1 MISTIIIEYINNIK
15 EVTIESNKIV
25 NNKINI
31 LDLCKL
37 CNFRKEK
44 DFDIIHTWNLIFDKK
59 NYNIQIWGRNQ
70 GKPNMINKYIF
81 PDKEN
86 KNIYGN
92 CIVLCYN
99 NKELINLNIEFWNK
113 LINFIKNDNN
123 VIEGIDNNDYQES
136 EENYIIDNED
146 ILDIINTSK
155 QLEKDKYILSD
166 SDED

>member
-1 MISTIIIEYINNIK
+1 MLSTIVIEYTNILKQIN
-15 EVTIESNKIV
+15 IESSKII

-37 CNFRKEK
+37 CNFRKDK
-44 DFDIIHTWNLIFDKK
+44 DFDIIYTWNLIFEKK

-70 GKPNMINKYIF
+70 GKPNMINNYIF

-99 NKELINLNIEFWNK
+99 NSELIDLNIEFWNN
-113 LINFIKNDNN
+113 LIKFIKNDIN
-123 VIEGIDNNDYQES
+123 VIEEADNDISDEE
-136 EENYIIDNED
+136 EENNYNED

-155 QLEKDKYILSD
+155 QLEKDNYILSD
-166 SDED
+166 TDED